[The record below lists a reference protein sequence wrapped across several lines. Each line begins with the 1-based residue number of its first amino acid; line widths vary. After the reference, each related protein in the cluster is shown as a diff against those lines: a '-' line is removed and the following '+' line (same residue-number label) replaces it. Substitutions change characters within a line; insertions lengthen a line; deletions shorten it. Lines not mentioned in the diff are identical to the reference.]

1 MKQIGLIALAC
12 CLSGTTCA
20 LAQVSGGVVKIG
32 VPTDYTG
39 TFSGLSGPGGV
50 VAARMAVADFG
61 GKAAGAPVEL
71 VTADHQ
77 NKADIGS
84 AIVRRWFD
92 QDGVDIVV
100 DVPNS
105 SVALA
110 VQAIAKDRGKIVI
123 YAGAGTA
130 DLTGKACMP
139 TGFQWVWDTY
149 SVAMSTGRA
158 VLSEGLKNWYIL
170 AADYAFGQ
178 TMAADVTQVVKSRS
192 GTIVGLAKHPINTAD
207 FSSFI
212 LQAQSAKPD
221 VIALANGGADTINA
235 VKQFAEFGG
244 SASGSKLVGMAVFIS
259 DIHGIGVDSAAGL
272 ILTTGFYWDRT
283 PETREWSKRFYAQHS
298 AMPTMAQAGVYS
310 AVTHYL
316 KAVDAAGTD
325 DSAKVAAKM
334 REMRVHD
341 IFAADGYIREDGRM
355 VHDMYLAQ
363 VKQPGEVKYSWD
375 YYRILRTIP
384 GDESVR
390 PLAQS
395 ECPLVKK

>member
-1 MKQIGLIALAC
+1 MRRFKLIAAAY
-12 CLSGTTCA
+12 CLLGTASAFAQISGDI
-20 LAQVSGGVVKIG
+20 VRIG

-39 TFSGLSGPGGV
+39 MFSGLSGPGGV
-50 VAARMAVADFG
+50 IAARMAVADFG
-61 GKAAGAPVEL
+61 GKVASVPIEV

-84 AIVRRWFD
+84 AIVRRWYD

-110 VQAIAKDRGKIVI
+110 VQAIAKERGKLVI

-149 SVAMSTGRA
+149 SAAVSTGRA
-158 VLSEGLKNWYIL
+158 ALDENLKKWYIL
-170 AADYAFGQ
+170 SADYTFGLA
-178 TMAADVTQVVKSRS
+178 MASDITKIIKDRGGS
-192 GTIVGLAKHPINTAD
+192 IVGTAKHPLSSSD

-212 LQAQSAKPD
+212 LQAQAAKPD

-244 SASGSKLVGMAVFIS
+244 NASGIKLVGMAVFIS
-259 DIHGIGVDSAAGL
+259 DVHGIGVDIAAGL
-272 ILTTGFYWDRT
+272 ILTTSFYWDRT
-283 PETREWSKRFYAQHS
+283 PETREWSKRFYSQHG

-316 KAVDAAGTD
+316 KAIAATGTD
-325 DSAKVAAKM
+325 DPVKIAAKM
-334 REMRVHD
+334 RETRVND
-341 IFAADGYIREDGRM
+341 IFATDGFIREDGRM

-363 VKQPGEVKYSWD
+363 VKRPDEVKYPWD
-375 YYRILRTIP
+375 YYHILRTIP
-384 GDESVR
+384 GTETVR
-390 PLAQS
+390 PLAES
-395 ECPLVKK
+395 ECALVKK

>member
-1 MKQIGLIALAC
+1 MKRVGVAAFAYCLAGAA
-12 CLSGTTCA
+12 SA
-20 LAQVSGGVVKIG
+20 FAQVSDGVIKIG

-39 TFSGLSGPGGV
+39 MFSGLSGPGGAI
-50 VAARMAVADFG
+50 AARMAVADFG
-61 GKAAGAPVEL
+61 GKAAGAPVE
-71 VTADHQ
+71 VITADHQ
-77 NKADIGS
+77 NKPDVGS
-84 AIVRRWFD
+84 AIVRRWYD
-92 QDGVDIVV
+92 QDGVDLVV

-110 VQAIAKDRGKIVI
+110 VQAIAKERGKIVI

-149 SVAMSTGRA
+149 SVAVSTGRA
-158 VLSEGLKNWYIL
+158 ALSEGMRKWYIL

-178 TMAADVTQVVKSRS
+178 TMANDITQIVKSQS
-192 GTIVGLAKHPINTAD
+192 GEIVGTVKHPLNSSD

-212 LQAQSAKPD
+212 LQAQSARPD

-244 SASGSKLVGMAVFIS
+244 RTSGSKLVGLAVFIS
-259 DIHGIGVDSAAGL
+259 DVHGMGIDSAAGL

-283 PETREWSKRFYAQHS
+283 TATREWSKRFYAQHS

-316 KAVDAAGTD
+316 KAVEATGTD
-325 DSAKVAAKM
+325 DPAKVAAKM
-334 REMRVHD
+334 RQMRVND
-341 IFAADGYIREDGRM
+341 IFAQGGYIREDGRM
-355 VHDMYLAQ
+355 VHDMYLVQ
-363 VKQPGEVKYSWD
+363 VKQPQEVKYPWD
-375 YYRILRTIP
+375 YYRILRTIS
-384 GDESVR
+384 GEETVR